1 MSLIEIADKSQLKQI
16 QSTIKKDCVEFS
28 QLTVGSK
35 AKAAD
40 QLYTENR
47 VLKELGVAAVETI
60 ERMDE
65 EIELKDNKIN
75 VLEKE
80 LKDVNHY
87 NKQKI
92 QNFLNKK
99 PVIRN
104 NNKERAKRRL
114 LNTLSL
120 TL

>member
-1 MSLIEIADKSQLKQI
+1 MSLIEIADKNQLKQI
-16 QSTIKKDCVEFS
+16 QCKIKKDCIEFN

-65 EIELKDNKIN
+65 EIELKDNKIH
-75 VLEKE
+75 VLENE
-80 LKDVNHY
+80 LA
-87 NKQKI
+87 NKNQDYVSEIKYCY
-92 QNFLNKK
+92 NFLF
-99 PVIRN
+99 
-104 NNKERAKRRL
+104 
-114 LNTLSL
+114 
-120 TL
+120 

>member
-1 MSLIEIADKSQLKQI
+1 MSLIEIADKNQLEQI
-16 QSTIKKDCVEFS
+16 QCKIKKDCVEFN
-28 QLTVGSK
+28 QLSVGLK

-47 VLKELGVAAVETI
+47 ILKALGVAAVETI
-60 ERMDE
+60 ERMDK
-65 EIELKDNKIN
+65 EIELNFDNKIN

-87 NKQKI
+87 DEQKI
-92 QNFLNKK
+92 KTLLNEN

-104 NNKERAKRRL
+104 NNNGK
-114 LNTLSL
+114 S
-120 TL
+120 

>member
-1 MSLIEIADKSQLKQI
+1 MSLIEIADKNQIKQI
-16 QSTIKKDCVEFS
+16 QCKIKKDCVEFN
-28 QLTVGSK
+28 QLSVGSK

-47 VLKELGVAAVETI
+47 VLKELGVAAIETI
-60 ERMDE
+60 EMDE
-65 EIELKDNKIN
+65 EIESKDNKIN

-80 LKDVNHY
+80 LRDVNHY
-87 NKQKI
+87 DEQKI
-92 QNFLNKK
+92 QTLLNKK